1 MRGLPG
7 GLTRRDFLAAT
18 TALALTACR
27 PLAFPTGDT
36 VSTLPPLSGLD
47 GVRRPLPLKPGTR
60 AVVLMTL
67 SVDCPISNQLL
78 PDYRELARRHAAEGV
93 SFHELYPNVD
103 ETDAAVAEHRIAY
116 GTGPIAW
123 RDPEGG
129 LTRRFGLTVTPQVL
143 AVTPNGRLIYR
154 GRLHDQFEGLG
165 VRRPAPRR
173 MEFAEVLARFLAEG
187 HPRAVETKAIGCRIR
202 TSPRPAAR

>member
-1 MRGLPG
+1 MGGLPV

-18 TALALTACR
+18 AALAFAACR
-27 PLAFPTGDT
+27 PLASPAGDT
-36 VSTLPPLSGLD
+36 ASALPPLSGPN
-47 GVRRPLPLKPGTR
+47 GVRRPLPLPPGTR
-60 AVVLMTL
+60 AVVMMTL

-93 SFHELYPNVD
+93 SFHELYPNLD
-103 ETDAAVAEHRIAY
+103 ETDAAVAEHRDAY
-116 GTGPIAW
+116 GTGAAAW

-129 LTRRFGLTVTPQVL
+129 WTRRFGLTVTPQVL
-143 AVTPNGRLIYR
+143 AVTPDGRLIYR
-154 GRLHDQFEGLG
+154 GRLHDRFEGLG

-173 MEFAEVLARFLAEG
+173 MEFAETLVRFLAEG

-202 TSPRPAAR
+202 TSPRPASR

>member
-1 MRGLPG
+1 M
-7 GLTRRDFLAAT
+7 GLTRRDFMAAT
-18 TALALTACR
+18 AALALTACR
-27 PLAFPTGDT
+27 PLATPTGDT
-36 VSTLPPLSGLD
+36 VSTLPPLSGPD
-47 GVRRPLPLKPGTR
+47 GVRRPLPLAPGTR

-78 PDYRELARRHAAEGV
+78 PDYRELARRHAAAGV

-103 ETDAAVAEHRIAY
+103 ETDAAVSDHRNTF
-116 GTGPIAW
+116 GTGPAGW

-129 LTRRFGLTVTPQVL
+129 WTRRFGLTVTPQVL
-143 AVTPNGRLIYR
+143 AVTPDGRLIYR
-154 GRLHDQFEGLG
+154 GRLHDRFEGLG

-173 MEFAEVLARFLAEG
+173 MEFDEVLVRYLAEG

-202 TSPRPAAR
+202 TSPRPESG

>member
-1 MRGLPG
+1 MRELPV

-18 TALALTACR
+18 AALAFAACR
-27 PLAFPTGDT
+27 PLASPAGDT
-36 VSTLPPLSGLD
+36 ASALPPLSGPD
-47 GVRRPLPLKPGTR
+47 GVRRPLPLAPGTR
-60 AVVLMTL
+60 AVVMMTL

-103 ETDAAVAEHRIAY
+103 ETDAAVAEHRDAY
-116 GTGPIAW
+116 GTGAAAW

-129 LTRRFGLTVTPQVL
+129 WTRRFGLTVTPQVL
-143 AVTPNGRLIYR
+143 AVTPDGRLIYR
-154 GRLHDQFEGLG
+154 GRLHDRFEGLG

-173 MEFAEVLARFLAEG
+173 MEFAETLVRFLAEG

-202 TSPRPAAR
+202 TSPRPASR